1 MSEILAE
8 KLLSATDGAE
18 LIGLQA
24 TTLRKMA
31 WQRKI
36 RSFKVLGALR
46 FRKSD
51 LEKLVPERQAKDAAE
66 SKKKG
71 GPDDHPN
78 RHNPSVPT

>member
-8 KLLSATDGAE
+8 KLLSAIDAAE
-18 LIGLQA
+18 LVGLQP
-24 TTLRKMA
+24 TTLRKLA

-51 LEKLVPERQAKDAAE
+51 LEAMVSERSAEDPVVDNAA
-66 SKKKG
+66 
-71 GPDDHPN
+71 
-78 RHNPSVPT
+78 

>member
-1 MSEILAE
+1 MVDILKE
-8 KLLSATDGAE
+8 KLLSAIDGAE

-51 LEKLVPERQAKDAAE
+51 LEKLVTERRAKDAA
-66 SKKKG
+66 
-71 GPDDHPN
+71 
-78 RHNPSVPT
+78 

>member
-24 TTLRKMA
+24 TTLRKLA

-51 LEKLVPERQAKDAAE
+51 LEKLVTERRAKDAA
-66 SKKKG
+66 
-71 GPDDHPN
+71 
-78 RHNPSVPT
+78 

>member
-1 MSEILAE
+1 MVDILKE
-8 KLLSATDGAE
+8 KLLSAIDGAE

-24 TTLRKMA
+24 TTLRKLA

-51 LEKLVPERQAKDAAE
+51 LEKLVTERRAKDAA
-66 SKKKG
+66 
-71 GPDDHPN
+71 
-78 RHNPSVPT
+78 

>member
-18 LIGLQA
+18 LIGLA
-24 TTLRKMA
+24 PTTLRKLA
-31 WQRKI
+31 WQGKI

-51 LEKLVPERQAKDAAE
+51 LEKLVTERQAKDAA
-66 SKKKG
+66 
-71 GPDDHPN
+71 
-78 RHNPSVPT
+78 

>member
-18 LIGLQA
+18 LIGLQP
-24 TTLRKMA
+24 TTLRRLA

-46 FRKSD
+46 FRRSD
-51 LEKLVPERQAKDAAE
+51 LEALIEERPAKDPVVDNAA
-66 SKKKG
+66 
-71 GPDDHPN
+71 
-78 RHNPSVPT
+78 

>member
-51 LEKLVPERQAKDAAE
+51 LEKLVTERRAKDAA
-66 SKKKG
+66 
-71 GPDDHPN
+71 
-78 RHNPSVPT
+78 